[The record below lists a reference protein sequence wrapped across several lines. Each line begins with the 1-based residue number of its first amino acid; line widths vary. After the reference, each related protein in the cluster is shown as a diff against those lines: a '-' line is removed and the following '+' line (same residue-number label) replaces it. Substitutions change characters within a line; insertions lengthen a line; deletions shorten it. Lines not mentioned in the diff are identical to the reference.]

1 MSNKQLLAYNI
12 QGTGSPF
19 VFLHGFLEN
28 RSMWNEVVSK
38 LTGVRTIQID
48 LPGHGDSPISEGE
61 TMLSMAEKVEEVLT
75 FEKIKNPIVIGHS
88 MGGYVGL
95 ELIHLIK
102 LKQLV
107 LFHSNFWEDTPEKKH
122 NRDRVIKIVDQNK
135 ELFIREAIP
144 GLFNPKYKSQYQN
157 EIQEIIAE
165 SMLMS
170 KQDII
175 KTSLALRDRKD
186 HSETIEKHAK
196 SITIVHGLEDPLI
209 PNELFNIYFETLNQQ
224 PSIIRLKACG
234 HMGHVEM
241 KTKVIEI
248 FKGLI

>member
-1 MSNKQLLAYNI
+1 
-12 QGTGSPF
+12 
-19 VFLHGFLEN
+19 
-28 RSMWNEVVSK
+28 
-38 LTGVRTIQID
+38 
-48 LPGHGDSPISEGE
+48 
-61 TMLSMAEKVEEVLT
+61 
-75 FEKIKNPIVIGHS
+75 

-95 ELIHLIK
+95 ELIDLIK

-107 LFHSNFWEDTPEKKH
+107 IFHSNFWEYTPEKKY

-170 KQDII
+170 KEDII

-186 HSETIEKHAK
+186 HSATVEKYSK

-209 PNELFNIYFETLNQQ
+209 PDELFNIYFETLNQQ
-224 PSIIRLKACG
+224 PDIIRLENCG
-234 HMGHVEM
+234 HMGH
-241 KTKVIEI
+241 IEFQTEVVKI
-248 FKGLI
+248 FQGFV